1 MTNIDLKKLPLVS
14 RLDPEGNPRPM
25 TTFRVGGVEIGKDF
39 LMIAGPCSVESRE
52 QIMDIAA
59 FLKEAGADMIRGG
72 AYKPRTSP

>member
-25 TTFRVGGVEIGKDF
+25 TTFRIGGVDIGKDF

-52 QIMDIAA
+52 
-59 FLKEAGADMIRGG
+59 
-72 AYKPRTSP
+72 